1 MENEEPKQS
10 SSSEMRKAWF
20 DHVRKTRVKMS
31 RGQKEKVSHRKAM
44 TQASL
49 TWADEKAK
57 VLRKIKRE
65 ARKRAK

>member
-1 MENEEPKQS
+1 MEESDSKTK
-10 SSSEMRKAWF
+10 SSEMRKAWF
-20 DHVRKTRVKMS
+20 EYVRKVRVKMS

-65 ARKRAK
+65 SRKRAK

>member
-1 MENEEPKQS
+1 MEESDSKPKC
-10 SSSEMRKAWF
+10 SEMRKAWF
-20 DHVRKTRVKMS
+20 EHVRKVRVKMS
-31 RGQKEKVSHRKAM
+31 RGQKGKVSHRAAM

-57 VLRKIKRE
+57 LLRKQKRE